1 MKFPACKHSRKATQE
16 SKGLT
21 WLAAEPFRLFFLSG
35 AVWSIIG
42 VSLWPL
48 FYAGMLPFYP
58 GITHARIMME
68 CFGGAFVVGFLGT
81 AGPRMASAPKLSTFE
96 LLGLFALHSAGGIFH
111 LRLMLEEADRCF
123 IAMLVLLLTGLLIRV
138 ARFRTSAPPPQ
149 MVLGLTG
156 LICGITG
163 TILLR
168 QPEFIASLE
177 MDRFAG
183 LLLYQGLLLPPVL
196 GIGSFLFPRMLGGE
210 FGEPKTSDQ
219 QRFKLAGAI
228 LAALL
233 IVVSFFLEAFR
244 SPMAGY
250 LLRAGTAAVYLL
262 MEIKWRRE
270 AASSPRGSL
279 ATGLFW
285 ALGIGWLG
293 MATAGFCYEHHV
305 GLDHLLYIGGFGLLI
320 LVVASR
326 VLFGHGGELAG
337 FSKISWTP
345 RILILM
351 AVVAATTRASADFW
365 PKILISHHQY
375 AAWTWALCALIWL
388 VWHRRRFLKQGDD

>member
-1 MKFPACKHSRKATQE
+1 MKFPACKHPRKATQE

-21 WLAAEPFRLFFLSG
+21 WIAAEPFRLFFFSG

-48 FYAGMLPFYP
+48 FYAGMLSFYP

-96 LLGLFALHSAGGIFH
+96 LLGLFALHTAGGIFH

-138 ARFRTSAPPPQ
+138 VRFRTSAPPPQ
-149 MVLGLTG
+149 MVLALTG
-156 LICGITG
+156 LICGISG

-168 QPEFIASLE
+168 QPDLISSLE
-177 MDRFAG
+177 MYRFAG

-196 GIGSFLFPRMLGGE
+196 GIGSFLFPRILGGE
-210 FGEPKTSDQ
+210 FGEPKTAGQ

-228 LAALL
+228 LAAVL
-233 IVVSFFLEAFR
+233 IVVSFFLEAFG

-262 MEIKWRRE
+262 TEVKWRRE

-285 ALGIGWLG
+285 ALGVGWLG
-293 MATAGFCYEHHV
+293 MATAGFGYEHHV

-326 VLFGHGGELAG
+326 VLFGHSGELAG

-345 RILILM
+345 RLLILM

-375 AAWTWALCALIWL
+375 AAWTWGLGALIWL

>member
-1 MKFPACKHSRKATQE
+1 M
-16 SKGLT
+16 
-21 WLAAEPFRLFFLSG
+21 
-35 AVWSIIG
+35 
-42 VSLWPL
+42 SLWPL
-48 FYAGMLPFYP
+48 FYAGMLSFYP

-96 LLGLFALHSAGGIFH
+96 LLGLFALHTAGGIFH

-123 IAMLVLLLTGLLIRV
+123 ITMLVLLLTGLLIRV
-138 ARFRTSAPPPQ
+138 VRFRTSAPPPQ
-149 MVLGLTG
+149 MVLALTG
-156 LICGITG
+156 LICGISG

-168 QPEFIASLE
+168 QPDRIASLE
-177 MDRFAG
+177 MYRFAG

-196 GIGSFLFPRMLGGE
+196 GIGSFLFPRILGGE
-210 FGEPKTSDQ
+210 FGEPKTAGQ

-228 LAALL
+228 LAAVL

-262 MEIKWRRE
+262 MEVKWRRE

-293 MATAGFCYEHHV
+293 MATAGFGYEHHV

-326 VLFGHGGELAG
+326 VLFGHSGELAG

-375 AAWTWALCALIWL
+375 AAWTWGLCALIWI